1 MDNMTMS
8 CVCTS
13 EVVSITLLVSQ
24 NTAIFNTRTTTVLSD
39 GTELPTTS
47 KSDTVV
53 LPEGSEILADLLA
66 LDYESVEHPVE
77 EV

>member
-39 GTELPTTS
+39 GTELPATS

-53 LPEGSEILADLLA
+53 LPEGSTVLADLLA
-66 LDYESVEHPVE
+66 LDYESVELPVE

>member
-1 MDNMTMS
+1 METMTMS
-8 CVCTS
+8 CSCTS

-53 LPEGSEILADLLA
+53 LPEGSTVLADLLA
-66 LDYESVEHPVE
+66 LDYESVELPVE